1 MSIITLTTDYGLK
14 DHFVAAVKGKI
25 LSAIPNVQIVD
36 ISHCIDL
43 YNIANAS
50 YVLYGAYKN
59 FPKGTIHM
67 VLVEAEM
74 FDQTSFLLTKYDGHY
89 FLTANNGAITLLATA
104 EDKTEIINLNI
115 PNSCNDTVSLFS
127 YVANEII
134 CSTDFKNLGSKIVYN
149 DCELLVELRP
159 KVADDQNSI
168 RGSVIYIDHYGNA
181 VTNIS
186 RDLFERVK
194 NGRKFVINAVRYK
207 ISRINE
213 YYGDFNTDSKQLREY
228 EGDMLFIF
236 NDLDFLQMA
245 IYKSDYENVGNANTL
260 FGVSYRDTVIIEF
273 IEQTI

>member
-1 MSIITLTTDYGLK
+1 MSIITLTTDYGIK

-25 LSAIPNVQIVD
+25 LTEIPSAQIVD

-50 YVLYGAYKN
+50 YVVYGAYKN
-59 FPKGTIHM
+59 FPKGTLHM

-74 FDQTSFLLTKYDGHY
+74 YDQTSFLLTKFNDHF

-104 EDKTEIINLNI
+104 EDETEIIDLTI
-115 PNSCNDTVSLFS
+115 PQFCDDTVSL
-127 YVANEII
+127 YTYIANKVFNTTDS
-134 CSTDFKNLGSKIVYN
+134 STLGRKIKYN
-149 DCELLVELRP
+149 DCELLVELRS
-159 KVADDQNSI
+159 KVADDENSI

-186 RDLFERVK
+186 KELFESTRK
-194 NGRKFVINAVRYK
+194 NRKFVINAVRYR

-213 YYGDFNTDSKQLREY
+213 FYADFNTDVKSLREY
-228 EGDMLFIF
+228 EGDMFFIF
-236 NDLDFLQMA
+236 NDLDFLQMS
-245 IYKSDYENVGNANTL
+245 IYKSDYENVGNAKTL

-273 IEQTI
+273 IE